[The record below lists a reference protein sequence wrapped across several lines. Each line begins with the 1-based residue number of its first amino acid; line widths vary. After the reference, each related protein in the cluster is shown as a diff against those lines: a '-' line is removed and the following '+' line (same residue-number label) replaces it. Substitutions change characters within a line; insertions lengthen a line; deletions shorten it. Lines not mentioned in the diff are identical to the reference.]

1 MTNPPIAQAIQEEC
15 TRQAMFETAGNMCRF
30 IFEIPLNIWRC
41 WPLYLEQVGV
51 SGARTIRY
59 DFLYGLLNPEVMSHD
74 SGSFYR
80 GETAA

>member
-1 MTNPPIAQAIQEEC
+1 VTNPPIAQAIQEEC
-15 TRQAMFETAGNMCRF
+15 PRQAMFETASNMRRF

-51 SGARTIRY
+51 SGARTIRD
-59 DFLYGLLNPEVMSHD
+59 DFLYGLLNPEVVSHD
-74 SGSFYR
+74 GGSFAR

>member
-1 MTNPPIAQAIQEEC
+1 MTNPSIAQAIQEEC
-15 TRQAMFETAGNMCRF
+15 TRQAMFETAGKMRRF

-51 SGARTIRY
+51 SGVRTIRY

-74 SGSFYR
+74 DDSF
-80 GETAA
+80 